1 MANIKCKLR
10 MQIITKLISNLMC
23 DHTFATESSRRCCVL
38 CRMMMNRLWKYDVT
52 SYKYEC
58 YEMWWGNRV
67 VAELEPEIFN
77 STWPETALG
86 RVRHTKRVFPASISS
101 LIHLCSSC
109 PNCVSRMCG
118 VRAWV
123 AWLVRFAQQ
132 QGHQVGHSRGS
143 WLTYLEI
150 PKQIM
155 CKGNFYI
162 LGSPLIMRY
171 ACKTRDPPCWR
182 QNNLSCQ
189 HRAARVSPHMFRHS
203 SLHRIVWLLT

>member
-1 MANIKCKLR
+1 MAHIKCKLR

-150 PKQIM
+150 PKQRL
-155 CKGNFYI
+155 KHYVQGKFLYFWKH
-162 LGSPLIMRY
+162 LKRVV
-171 ACKTRDPPCWR
+171 CWNIEICM
-182 QNNLSCQ
+182 QN
-189 HRAARVSPHMFRHS
+189 PWS
-203 SLHRIVWLLT
+203 SLMTAK